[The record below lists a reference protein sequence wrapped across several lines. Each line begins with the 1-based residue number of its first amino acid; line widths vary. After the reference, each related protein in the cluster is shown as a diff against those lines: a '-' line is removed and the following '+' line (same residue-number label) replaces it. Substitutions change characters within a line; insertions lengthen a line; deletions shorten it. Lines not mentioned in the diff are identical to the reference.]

1 MFKCRDELFQSRFL
15 PTFGAQGSLD
25 CPMVSKPLLLV
36 SLSCLLVTGG
46 NCLAQSP
53 PSSGQHLAGLRE
65 SYHSHRLND
74 TAYLKAVDSVAP
86 VLLAE
91 DSLPEWLGTYRE
103 IAFGDKRRGVYRAH
117 YYTYMAIHA
126 STKNQF
132 GSAIYYSEKNNEER
146 IATGE
151 FRKGGL
157 SHSDLFAVT
166 IYSNNHDY
174 ARVLSRYR
182 AVRQALLSIPAE
194 VRAGSVSGEM
204 RADTVSADDIRV
216 ALMFGNAV
224 VYAAC
229 KARDSAVAM
238 EAAGI
243 GDRVVEEMGA
253 KYGPR
258 AVQFYYLCHLSDF
271 ERERF
276 LGHDSAAGEL
286 LRQAIGEVQAPGFPA
301 RLQPAY
307 VEFTF
312 TEAFD
317 FYFDQGWTDS
327 ARRYF
332 DRVRALREKGVQYS
346 ALDPEF
352 LPEAGSKLDAGD
364 GHYREAYQELLR
376 EFRIRDSA
384 YYAVSA
390 DKDNNLYAL
399 TAEENT
405 RAELLRTEEER
416 RKAER
421 DSMVLFTLLGLLV
434 LGGFAG
440 FMTYR
445 SRQRQRLMNLQ
456 LNLARNFHDE
466 IGPMVLF
473 ANALVKKELD
483 ERPSPGLA
491 ELKAQT
497 AQIMEAV
504 RGIAH
509 DLKSNQLSTVDTFGQ
524 DVVALLEKIRQTTGI
539 DFLFRLNQGSRI
551 LSHWQ
556 YTHLTKMM
564 NELISNSIKH
574 AGCSRITVLVQSM
587 EQRFVIT
594 YSDDG
599 RGMEPGS
606 FSSGIGLG
614 NIKERVA
621 LLKGSMDLRN
631 SWPEGY
637 QIEISIP
644 FV

>member
-1 MFKCRDELFQSRFL
+1 M
-15 PTFGAQGSLD
+15 
-25 CPMVSKPLLLV
+25 
-36 SLSCLLVTGG
+36 
-46 NCLAQSP
+46 
-53 PSSGQHLAGLRE
+53 
-65 SYHSHRLND
+65 
-74 TAYLKAVDSVAP
+74 AYLKAVDSVAP
-86 VLLAE
+86 VLLAA
-91 DSLPEWLGTYRE
+91 DSLPEWLGVYRE
-103 IAFGDKRRGVYRAH
+103 IAFGDKGRGIYRAH

-126 STKNQF
+126 SAKNQF
-132 GSAIYYSEKNNEER
+132 GSAIYYAEKNNDER

-157 SHSDLFAVT
+157 SHSDLFAAT

-174 ARVLSRYR
+174 ARVLARYR
-182 AVRQALLSIPAE
+182 AMRHVLLSLPAA
-194 VRAGSVSGEM
+194 V
-204 RADTVSADDIRV
+204 RADTVSAEDISV

-224 VYAAC
+224 VYAAV
-229 KARDSAVAM
+229 KARDSAIAT

-243 GDRVVEEMGA
+243 GDRIVAAIGGERNHGIGIPQSRYGARVVE
-253 KYGPR
+253 
-258 AVQFYYLCHLSDF
+258 FDYLCHLSDF

-286 LRQAIGEVQAPGFPA
+286 LQRAIGEVQAQGYPA
-301 RLQPAY
+301 MRQPAY
-307 VEFTF
+307 VEYTL
-312 TEAFD
+312 TEAFE
-317 FYFDQGWTDS
+317 FYFEQGLTDS
-327 ARRYF
+327 ARRYYNL
-332 DRVRALREKGVQYS
+332 VKALSEKGVQYS
-346 ALDPEF
+346 SLDPEF
-352 LPEAGSKLDAGD
+352 LPEARSKLDDRD

-376 EFRIRDSA
+376 EYRIRDSA

-421 DSMVLFTLLGLLV
+421 NSMYLFTLLGLLAI
-434 LGGFAG
+434 GGFAG

-445 SRQRQRLMNLQ
+445 SRQRQRLLNLQ

-466 IGPMVLF
+466 IGPMLLF
-473 ANALVKKELD
+473 ANALVKKELE

-491 ELKAQT
+491 ELKVQT

-509 DLKSNQLSTVDTFGQ
+509 DLKTNRLSTVDTFGQ
-524 DVVALLEKIRQTTGI
+524 EVMALLEKIRQATGI
-539 DFLFRLNQGSRI
+539 DFLFRLNQGGRI

-574 AGCSRITVLVQSM
+574 AGCSRITVLIQSM
-587 EQRFVIT
+587 EERFMIT

-614 NIKERVA
+614 NIRERVA
-621 LLKGSMDLRN
+621 LLKGSMELRN

-637 QIEISIP
+637 SIEISIP

>member
-1 MFKCRDELFQSRFL
+1 
-15 PTFGAQGSLD
+15 
-25 CPMVSKPLLLV
+25 
-36 SLSCLLVTGG
+36 
-46 NCLAQSP
+46 
-53 PSSGQHLAGLRE
+53 
-65 SYHSHRLND
+65 
-74 TAYLKAVDSVAP
+74 
-86 VLLAE
+86 
-91 DSLPEWLGTYRE
+91 
-103 IAFGDKRRGVYRAH
+103 
-117 YYTYMAIHA
+117 
-126 STKNQF
+126 
-132 GSAIYYSEKNNEER
+132 
-146 IATGE
+146 
-151 FRKGGL
+151 
-157 SHSDLFAVT
+157 
-166 IYSNNHDY
+166 
-174 ARVLSRYR
+174 
-182 AVRQALLSIPAE
+182 
-194 VRAGSVSGEM
+194 
-204 RADTVSADDIRV
+204 
-216 ALMFGNAV
+216 
-224 VYAAC
+224 
-229 KARDSAVAM
+229 
-238 EAAGI
+238 
-243 GDRVVEEMGA
+243 
-253 KYGPR
+253 
-258 AVQFYYLCHLSDF
+258 LSDF

-276 LGHDSAAGEL
+276 LGHDPAAGEL
-286 LRQAIGEVQAPGFPA
+286 LEQAIGEVQAPGYPA
-301 RLQPAY
+301 KRQPAY
-307 VEFTF
+307 IEFTF
-312 TEAFD
+312 TEAFN
-317 FYFDQGWTDS
+317 FYYERGRTDS

-332 DRVRALREKGVQYS
+332 DRVKALDEKGVEYS
-346 ALDPEF
+346 SLDPAF
-352 LPEAGSKLDAGD
+352 LPEAGSKLEAGD

-376 EFRIRDSA
+376 EYRIRDSA

-421 DSMVLFTLLGLLV
+421 YSTYLFTLLGLLM

-440 FMTYR
+440 FMAYR
-445 SRQRQRLMNLQ
+445 SRQRQRLLNLQ

-483 ERPSPGLA
+483 DRPSPGLV

-509 DLKSNQLSTVDTFGQ
+509 DLKTNQLSTVETFGEE
-524 DVVALLEKIRQTTGI
+524 VMALLEKIRHSTGI
-539 DFLFRLNQGSRI
+539 DFLFRLNQGSRV

-556 YTHLTKMM
+556 YMHLTKTM

-574 AGCSRITVLVQSM
+574 AGCSRITVLIQSM
-587 EQRFVIT
+587 EERFMIT

-614 NIKERVA
+614 NIRERVA
-621 LLKGSMDLRN
+621 LLKGSMDLHN